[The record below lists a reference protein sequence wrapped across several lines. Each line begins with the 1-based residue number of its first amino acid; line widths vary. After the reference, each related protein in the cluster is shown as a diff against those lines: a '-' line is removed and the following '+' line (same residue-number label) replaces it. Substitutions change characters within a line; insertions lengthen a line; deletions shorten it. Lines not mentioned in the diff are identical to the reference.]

1 MFLSNPGSIYLH
13 NSGVQLFH
21 VVGHCSMQDCGR
33 ELLPVKILN
42 RTDTFTA
49 VFVKLAILRKGRS
62 ANVAVNLLLKLVD
75 FQFLM
80 GPTAHL

>member
-1 MFLSNPGSIYLH
+1 
-13 NSGVQLFH
+13 
-21 VVGHCSMQDCGR
+21 MQDCGR

-62 ANVAVNLLLKLVD
+62 ANVAVNLSAAVGR
-75 FQFLM
+75 FPVSH
-80 GPTAHL
+80 GAHYTSVKCHCFWNFDVILSLPCSSKTVC